1 MWKGGFKCLFVCPSV
16 ANRAC
21 LRLVWKL
28 PNRSTWKFTTML
40 GLWKSIAGCSIMTS
54 SQIQDGGRSLRVR
67 KCLCRHISVKNDSIM
82 TTETLIKW
90 FGQNSNIF
98 KFKMADGRHI
108 KTLVF
113 SNNSVA
119 NCPQADAM
127 SRTSYKEA
135 ECEEWVATKIT
146 LRRWKWK
153 VRYNVTLLWLN
164 AMRHR
169 YHNICKKITSLKFI
183 VRTMWWYHSTK
194 TAKIFLGNPRWGY
207 AWGVHKLPPA

>member
-1 MWKGGFKCLFVCPSV
+1 VSSWWIVTVVDFLDNILLRQEKRASSLPKVSASTQRHIHSFINPRNMKWEGGGALNDNDVCLFVCPSV

-108 KTLVF
+108 KTLVL
-113 SNNSVA
+113 
-119 NCPQADAM
+119 
-127 SRTSYKEA
+127 
-135 ECEEWVATKIT
+135 ATT
-146 LRRWKWK
+146 Q
-153 VRYNVTLLWLN
+153 
-164 AMRHR
+164 
-169 YHNICKKITSLKFI
+169 
-183 VRTMWWYHSTK
+183 
-194 TAKIFLGNPRWGY
+194 
-207 AWGVHKLPPA
+207 